1 MTMEEIKKEYTKEE
15 IIQKILEVQQS
26 QQDGLWVRLESTIK
40 ICLLRYSEE
49 QKVFVG
55 KFFPCAK
62 NSRTYS
68 IKLEDISEILEDPNL
83 VLL

>member
-1 MTMEEIKKEYTKEE
+1 MEVIKKVYTKEE
-15 IIQKILEVQQS
+15 LIQKIVEVQQS

-40 ICLLRYSEE
+40 ICLIAYSED
-49 QKVFVG
+49 QQVFVG

-68 IKLEDISEILEDPNL
+68 IHLEDVDEILEDSANI
-83 VLL
+83 